1 MKKEFYFILV
11 KCILGNIE
19 TGQDYSKINKCI
31 SILFIDFNINNLK
44 NIHKYITKWNLRE
57 EKYTNIILTDAIEIY
72 IIEMSK
78 VLQYKE
84 NSKLDTWIK
93 FIINSGDIDMKD
105 ADESMKK
112 AKKVLT
118 EISKDEHERY
128 LAHLRQ
134 KFILDQKA
142 IEETGF
148 ENGFKQGSKEST
160 KKIAKRL
167 KQKNIS
173 ITDIIEITGLTKKE
187 IEML

>member
-1 MKKEFYFILV
+1 M
-11 KCILGNIE
+11 
-19 TGQDYSKINKCI
+19 
-31 SILFIDFNINNLK
+31 
-44 NIHKYITKWNLRE
+44 
-57 EKYTNIILTDAIEIY
+57 TDAIEIY

-148 ENGFKQGSKEST
+148 EKGLEEGFKQGSKEST
-160 KKIAKRL
+160 KEIAKKL
-167 KQKNIS
+167 KQRNIS

>member
-1 MKKEFYFILV
+1 M
-11 KCILGNIE
+11 
-19 TGQDYSKINKCI
+19 
-31 SILFIDFNINNLK
+31 
-44 NIHKYITKWNLRE
+44 
-57 EKYTNIILTDAIEIY
+57 TDAIEIY
-72 IIEMSK
+72 IIELSK

-112 AKKVLT
+112 AKKVLN

-148 ENGFKQGSKEST
+148 EK
-160 KKIAKRL
+160 
-167 KQKNIS
+167 
-173 ITDIIEITGLTKKE
+173 GLE
-187 IEML
+187 